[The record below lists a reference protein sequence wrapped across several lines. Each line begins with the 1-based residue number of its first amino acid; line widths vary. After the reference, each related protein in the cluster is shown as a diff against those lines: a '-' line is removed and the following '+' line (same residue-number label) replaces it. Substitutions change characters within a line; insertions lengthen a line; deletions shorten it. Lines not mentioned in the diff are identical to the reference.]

1 VAKFRTLPVD
11 FTLKSTP
18 RLSSLFRKFMH
29 QSGNKKRPIPAL
41 STLNRPKFNIA
52 SDQVLN
58 DFKKARTVTGL
69 MLEVVKMT
77 EDGRQLLHTYQNE
90 PTYNSLTALAD
101 FAQAEYV
108 KRAPPTK
115 SNRKRGRAEEINF
128 RTASGWTKKIRLGL
142 QAEKEQ
148 QQQQPP
154 SNATK
159 KTGPGL
165 QAEKEQQHQQQQ
177 PPSNFTLFE

>member
-1 VAKFRTLPVD
+1 
-11 FTLKSTP
+11 
-18 RLSSLFRKFMH
+18 
-29 QSGNKKRPIPAL
+29 
-41 STLNRPKFNIA
+41 
-52 SDQVLN
+52 VLN

-69 MLEVVKMT
+69 MLDVVKMT

-165 QAEKEQQHQQQQ
+165 QAEKEQQHPQQQ
-177 PPSNFTLFE
+177 PPSNFTLFNEV